1 MTVTNLSHL
10 SRKIVASLMC
20 VASLVAPYPLL
31 SDDPSR
37 WLSSAVDAQGI
48 RHHGSDYGR
57 KRAPWMDDA
66 IKAVAPRY
74 PYEARARHQFGSG
87 LVRVTLDLSTG
98 LVAKVTMIKSTGL
111 PVLDNSAAD
120 AFRQWRWKPGKWKEV
135 DLPITFTMVSS
146 PPRLPPGAKTLPPQR

>member
-1 MTVTNLSHL
+1 V
-10 SRKIVASLMC
+10 
-20 VASLVAPYPLL
+20 LVSIMLVPHPLL
-31 SDDPSR
+31 SDDPSK

-48 RHHGSDYGR
+48 RHRGSDYGR

-66 IKAVAPRY
+66 IKTVAPRY

-98 LVAKVTMIKSTGL
+98 QVAKVTVIRSTGL
-111 PVLDNSAAD
+111 PVLDKSAAD